1 MEYLLVVDGV
11 QENLISAMVAGGTCA
26 PVTDYSGYANRKW
39 MVSDADSITNTY
51 NQCGT
56 CQDSINN
63 HSDTSASEDTAADVR
78 ILTITTEVCDS
89 ASSVRIT
96 GPWWSWDPSGGPEAV
111 SNGDGTYSFTFNPA
125 PDADMEYLLVVDG
138 VQENLISAMVAGGTC
153 APVTDYSGYANR
165 KWMVSDADSI
175 TNTYNQCGTCQ
186 DSINNHS
193 DTSASEDTAADVRIL
208 TITTE
213 VCDSASSVRITGPWW
228 SWDPSGGPEA
238 VSNGDGTYSF
248 TFNPAPDADM
258 EYLLVVDGVQE
269 NLISAMVAG
278 GTCAPVT
285 DYYSYA
291 NRKWL
296 VTDADTIYNTYKQC
310 GSCQDSITTNLEDP
324 NSLTYIYPNP
334 NEGMLQITNF
344 PLTSLVEI
352 YSLSGAKVYEELV
365 ISNRQILNIN
375 ELRAGMY
382 FIRSGQIRLKF
393 YKN

>member
-1 MEYLLVVDGV
+1 MKKSLLLSLVLSFISL
-11 QENLISAMVAGGTCA
+11 NLFSFSKTE
-26 PVTDYSGYANRKW
+26 S
-39 MVSDADSITNTY
+39 SDSDS
-51 NQCGT
+51 
-56 CQDSINN
+56 
-63 HSDTSASEDTAADVR
+63 
-78 ILTITTEVCDS
+78 
-89 ASSVRIT
+89 SS
-96 GPWWSWDPSGGPEAV
+96 
-111 SNGDGTYSFTFNPA
+111 
-125 PDADMEYLLVVDG
+125 
-138 VQENLISAMVAGGTC
+138 
-153 APVTDYSGYANR
+153 
-165 KWMVSDADSI
+165 
-175 TNTYNQCGTCQ
+175 
-186 DSINNHS
+186 
-193 DTSASEDTAADVRIL
+193 RIL

-352 YSLSGAKVYEELV
+352 YNLAGAKVYEELV

-382 FIRSGQIRLKF
+382 FIRSGQISLKF